1 MMDWLVPRPGQKLI
15 DVAGGTGDIATR
27 FLDRC
32 KGDAECVIVDFNREM
47 ISLGKKRTEEYPFK
61 QKLDWFCADAM
72 SVPFSD
78 ETFHSYTISFGLRN
92 VTNIQTALNEAFRV
106 LRPGGR
112 IMILEFSTLI
122 DKNLQWLYDK
132 YSFQIIPLLGK
143 MIANEKDSYQYLVES
158 IRNFP
163 RQNELVEIM
172 NSAGFREVKYRNLSM
187 GIVALHSGWKM

>member
-1 MMDWLVPRPGQKLI
+1 MFS
-15 DVAGGTGDIATR
+15 IAPE
-27 FLDRC
+27 
-32 KGDAECVIVDFNREM
+32 DALAI
-47 ISLGKKRTEEYPFK
+47 K
-61 QKLDWFCADAM
+61 
-72 SVPFSD
+72 PFSD

-106 LRPGGR
+106 LRPGRR